1 MANPKIGF
9 MKSVAVVLGAS
20 LLLFACASKP
30 DVYLEI
36 DDAVGRASFEEALA
50 AIESGQAA
58 KKPIYPEDNAVSLYL
73 DKGNLEHYAGK
84 SGESSTDLD
93 EAERLIKEAYT
104 KSVTADIAS
113 FFANDNTKEYA
124 GEDYEDIYTNIF
136 RALNYYQSGEI
147 DNAAALVNG
156 ATDKIKTLAGKY
168 EVKDDSSVRPELVTA
183 FVMDAIGIACAAA
196 GLPGFLVPI
205 PDEIL
210 KPNPVAVPFE
220 NSALAKYLEI
230 IFTRYTE
237 GRQEWAEQAAKD
249 IGDLGISFASLE
261 DEKVEKIPAGKARLN
276 FISFAGLSPVKLEK
290 IEDLDLASLPSLG
303 ALRAIDNEKRRLTWG
318 NLALPDLVDRPS
330 AIESVT
336 VKVNNEE
343 VTLDLIEDIGE
354 VMKGVFGVKYPSI
367 RTKTYIRALIKYVAV
382 EVAAQV
388 AVNQGLPQLAVI
400 AAAAGIKKGVDATE
414 KADVRGGR
422 YLPGKA
428 YVGGLTLDPGAYDVT
443 FTFSN
448 GDTVVKNITV
458 QANKANIVE
467 AFNLK

>member
-1 MANPKIGF
+1 MTNPKNGF
-9 MKSVAVVLGAS
+9 VKNVAMILGVG

-36 DDAVGRASFEEALA
+36 DDAVGRASFEEALT
-50 AIESGQAA
+50 AIETGQAA
-58 KKPIYPEDNAVSLYL
+58 KKPIYREDNVISLHL
-73 DKGNLEHYAGK
+73 DKGNLEHYAEK
-84 SGESSTDLD
+84 SGESSQDLD

-113 FFANDNTKEYA
+113 FFANDNTKDYA

-136 RALNYYQSGEI
+136 RALNYYHAGES
-147 DNAAALVNG
+147 DNAAALING

-168 EVKDDSSVRPELVTA
+168 EVKEDSGVRPEVITA
-183 FVMDAIGIACAAA
+183 FVMDAIGIACSAA

-237 GRQEWAEQAAKD
+237 GRQEWAEQAANEIKA
-249 IGDLGISFASLE
+249 LGISFESLE
-261 DEKVEKIPAGKARLN
+261 EEKVEAIPSDKARLN
-276 FISFAGLSPVKLEK
+276 FIAFAGLSPIKLEK
-290 IEDLDLASLPSLG
+290 IEDLDLASLPTLGSLRG
-303 ALRAIDNEKRRLTWG
+303 MDNEKMRLTYG

-330 AIESVT
+330 AIESVEID
-336 VKVNNEE
+336 VNGQK
-343 VTLDLIEDIGE
+343 VTLDLIEDIGT
-354 VMKGVFGVKYPSI
+354 VMRGVFGVKYPSI

-388 AVNQGLPQLAVI
+388 AVNRGAPQLAVI
-400 AAAAGIKKGVDATE
+400 AAATGIKKGVDATE
-414 KADVRGGR
+414 KADIRGGR

-428 YVGGLTLDPGAYDVT
+428 YVGGLTLDPGTYDVT

-448 GDTVVKNITV
+448 GDTVTKNITV